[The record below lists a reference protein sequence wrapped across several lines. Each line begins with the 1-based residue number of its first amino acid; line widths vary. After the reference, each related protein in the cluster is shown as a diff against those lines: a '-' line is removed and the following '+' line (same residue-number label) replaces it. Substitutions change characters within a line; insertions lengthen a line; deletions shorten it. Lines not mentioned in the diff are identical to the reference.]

1 MPLLLLLLLYY
12 NYITILLLLLLLL
25 LLLYYYYYCYTAA
38 AAAAA
43 AAAIATPQ
51 EDKRCGRKRP
61 TINEAKD
68 AGGSDTS
75 SGEGDYPDG
84 WEEVVAEV
92 IGCDD
97 STADAKGSDEGK
109 RVDANGK
116 ALSRAHH
123 SAALRSDGSRVGPAR
138 DLPREEVDALRE
150 EAQLAKESGIARQGR
165 GPFIKPGEK
174 PGFWRG
180 QAWRAGHMGGGKRFG
195 NRGGK
200 NREYFTKK
208 FRRGK
213 LKPTP
218 GKGHPG
224 YAASAA
230 WHKDHAGKWW

>member
-1 MPLLLLLLLYY
+1 M
-12 NYITILLLLLLLL
+12 
-25 LLLYYYYYCYTAA
+25 
-38 AAAAA
+38 
-43 AAAIATPQ
+43 
-51 EDKRCGRKRP
+51 
-61 TINEAKD
+61 
-68 AGGSDTS
+68 
-75 SGEGDYPDG
+75 
-84 WEEVVAEV
+84 AEV

-109 RVDANGK
+109 RFDANGK
-116 ALSRAHH
+116 DLSRAHH

-180 QAWRAGHMGGGKRFG
+180 HAFCDGKMGGGRRFG

-200 NREYFTKK
+200 NREYFREK
-208 FRRGK
+208 FRQGK
-213 LKPTP
+213 LQPTP